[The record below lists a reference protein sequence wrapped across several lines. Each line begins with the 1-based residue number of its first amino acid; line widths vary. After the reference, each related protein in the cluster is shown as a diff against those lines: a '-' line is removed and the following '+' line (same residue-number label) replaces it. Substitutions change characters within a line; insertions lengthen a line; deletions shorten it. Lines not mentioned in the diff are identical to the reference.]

1 MSLMPSQ
8 STTARRPRCLRIAKH
23 KKKQTSKQADK
34 LTNKPTSKQTTQI
47 KQIHKQL
54 AISACAPWIQ
64 GIDPNEQ
71 L

>member
-8 STTARRPRCLRIAKH
+8 STTARRHRCLRIANH
-23 KKKQTSKQADK
+23 SKKQTNKQADQ
-34 LTNKPTSKQTTQI
+34 LTNKPTSKQTTKIKQI
-47 KQIHKQL
+47 KQQL

-64 GIDPNEQ
+64 GIDQNEQ